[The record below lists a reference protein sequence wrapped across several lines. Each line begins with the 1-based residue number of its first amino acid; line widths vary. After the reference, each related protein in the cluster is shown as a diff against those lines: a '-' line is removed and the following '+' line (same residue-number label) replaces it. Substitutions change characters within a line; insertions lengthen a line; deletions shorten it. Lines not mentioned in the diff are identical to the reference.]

1 MKIKTLSCLLLFL
14 ILGGC
19 GEDIEDPIPPETP
32 QWTEKSYPDSERETG
47 IDAVSE
53 DDYIFLS
60 WMPNPDEDIEGYH
73 IFRAEGNIDSNYQKI
88 ADVNIYS
95 LGGVDTAYLDMDVLL
110 NQYYYY
116 YLRAYDQ
123 ACNRSL
129 RSDTICYQLVQK
141 VDLLSPLESIQEI
154 KPLFRWY
161 DFSTLASEYVIKL
174 FKLNPKEVIWIYRF
188 SRPNYGDFL
197 QSITYDSDA
206 QAREDTLRK
215 GVTYQWC
222 IDAIAAVDNYG
233 KDISGSES
241 FWGYFTRE

>member
-1 MKIKTLSCLLLFL
+1 MKIKTLCCLLLLL
-14 ILGGC
+14 ILWGC
-19 GEDIEDPIPPETP
+19 GKDIEDPIPPEIP
-32 QWTEKSYPDSERETG
+32 QWTEKSYPESEQESG
-47 IDAVSE
+47 IDAVNE
-53 DDYIFLS
+53 DDYSALS
-60 WMPNPDEDIEGYH
+60 WRPNPDEDIEGYR
-73 IFRAEGNIDSNYQKI
+73 IFRAEDDIESNYQKI

-95 LGGVDTAYLDMDVLL
+95 LIGVDTLYLDIDVRL
-110 NQYYYY
+110 NRYYYY

-123 ACNRSL
+123 AGNQSPT
-129 RSDTICYQLVQK
+129 SDTICYQLIQK

-154 KPLFRWY
+154 KPSFRWY
-161 DFSTLASEYVIKL
+161 DFSTHASEYVIKL

-197 QSITYDSDA
+197 QMIQYDFNSR
-206 QAREDTLRK
+206 AREDTLRK